1 MLNIDGVVNGNYRCN
16 LAAVDLNRQW
26 IDPSKKLHPTIYN
39 AKQLVRKMKEER
51 DLVLFCDI
59 HGHSRKKNIFMYGCS
74 GKDVGK
80 RELIFPMLN
89 RNNCSVFSFKDCCF
103 LL

>member
-1 MLNIDGVVNGNYRCN
+1 
-16 LAAVDLNRQW
+16 
-26 IDPSKKLHPTIYN
+26 
-39 AKQLVRKMKEER
+39 MKEER

-59 HGHSRKKNIFMYGCS
+59 HGHSRKKNIFMCIYNFLIIDGCS